1 MTSNTNALPPI
12 HHLLGGHNIQ
22 WNANKTELSIHYIA
36 LDSFT
41 NPRGT
46 VEGGMLCAML
56 DDIMGVFAHLANQ
69 GKAATTISLNTD
81 FLRPCLVGEVVTRCR
96 FIKQGKTILNI
107 ESEAWQQDK
116 LIARSTANFMVLTP
130 SS

>member
-22 WNANKTELSIHYIA
+22 WNADKTELSIRYIA

-46 VEGGMLCAML
+46 VEGGMLCA
-56 DDIMGVFAHLANQ
+56 
-69 GKAATTISLNTD
+69 
-81 FLRPCLVGEVVTRCR
+81 
-96 FIKQGKTILNI
+96 
-107 ESEAWQQDK
+107 
-116 LIARSTANFMVLTP
+116 
-130 SS
+130 